1 MAVVYS
7 AVERF
12 DQGCGEAWRKFIAW
26 SGLTQLQ
33 EVITLDGNLC
43 PTIFQDLTA
52 KDWEHNVQE
61 DYKITLFR
69 DLEHVLSKVAGNGQ
83 VNVLALL
90 QNPTDDE
97 VRSVTDY
104 RFRFRGFDLVELQT
118 GISALVNC
126 GGFAKAFSR
135 ADLSECGLLTDH
147 TQALRVQRLLQS
159 EYPDEP
165 HADCDIW
172 AIWQMNTVPKTLGE
186 QP

>member
-1 MAVVYS
+1 MGVVYS

-12 DQGCGEAWRKFIAW
+12 DPSCGEAWQKFITW

-33 EVITLDGNLC
+33 EVITVDGILC

-52 KDWEHNVQE
+52 EDWEHNVQE
-61 DYKITLFR
+61 DHKITLFR
-69 DLEHVLSKVAGNGQ
+69 DLDHVLSKAIGNAQ
-83 VNVLALL
+83 VNVLALF
-90 QNPTDDE
+90 QNPTDDD
-97 VRSVTDY
+97 VHSFIDH

-118 GISALVNC
+118 GVSALVYC

-147 TQALRVQRLLQS
+147 QQALRVQRLLQS

-165 HADCDIW
+165 HADCDAW
-172 AIWQMNTVPKTLGE
+172 AIW
-186 QP
+186 